1 MPFRENLFVS
11 LYNTVPASPPLC
23 PPYLSLSLS
32 LSPCFSPAVILPFR
46 ASPFPAPR
54 NKPDETSASS
64 RNLIKPTVAS
74 VLHEVSSQS
83 LLPLF
88 FSFPSPSPLPPSPS
102 PAGSRAGRV
111 VAVAARARVFLGRVF
126 GRVCR
131 GFPSTGRFPSANIN
145 GRMKQGLLRKASAL
159 SCLLLPPP
167 ASPNNDGGCSVVY
180 KAGCTLACSSLRRAR
195 RRGNYGRFP
204 RQRQVS
210 RREASEKSSATETSD
225 RSALGTEMLRD
236 PLAVHRCAEGLE
248 GEAEE

>member
-159 SCLLLPPP
+159 SCLLLPPLPPPRPTTTVVVRWCTRP
-167 ASPNNDGGCSVVY
+167 AVHWRALRCVVLVVAVITDVFLGSV
-180 KAGCTLACSSLRRAR
+180 KLAAVRLPRSHQRLRQATDPRSAR
-195 RRGNYGRFP
+195 R
-204 RQRQVS
+204 
-210 RREASEKSSATETSD
+210 
-225 RSALGTEMLRD
+225 
-236 PLAVHRCAEGLE
+236 C
-248 GEAEE
+248 